1 MSGQDS
7 RRQDAHRANA
17 LREDFAKGP
26 TVIPFGPQHPV
37 LPEPLHFDL
46 LLEDE
51 KIIGA
56 IPQIGYIHRGLELL
70 VEKRD
75 FTDYVHVAERI
86 CGICSFMHGMGYCEA
101 VEGVL
106 GVAVPDRARYLR
118 TFWCELERVH
128 SHLMWIG
135 LAADAFGFESL
146 FNAAWRA
153 RELVIDVAEETAGG
167 RVIFGSA
174 IVGGVSKDPSNETL
188 RSCMKALAPAREE
201 VERLSTVMLQNP
213 TVRHRLEGVGVLSE
227 EAAYRL
233 GAVGP
238 MLRASGHDYD
248 ARRLGYAAYGEI
260 DFQTVVETA
269 GDSMAR
275 AMVRAREITQSFAI
289 LDKVVAAMP
298 EGPVALPIKG
308 MPPKGECLVRLEQP
322 RGEVVYYVRSNGTR
336 NLERFRVRT
345 PTFAN
350 VPAMVEAM
358 RGSSLADVPTIV
370 LTIDPCISCTER

>member
-1 MSGQDS
+1 MSGQAEN
-7 RRQDAHRANA
+7 AHAPVEENIR
-17 LREDFAKGP
+17 GP
-26 TVIPFGPQHPV
+26 SVIPFGPQHPV

-46 LLEDE
+46 ILQDE
-51 KIIGA
+51 KIVGA
-56 IPQIGYIHRGLELL
+56 VPQIGYIHRGLELL

-106 GVAVPDRARYLR
+106 GLSVPDRARWLR

-128 SHLMWIG
+128 SHLLWLG

-146 FNAAWRA
+146 FNAAWRT
-153 RELVIDVAEETAGG
+153 RELVLDVAEETSGG

-174 IVGGVSKDPSNETL
+174 IVGGVSRDPSKETL
-188 RSCMKALAPAREE
+188 ERCMKALKSVRDD
-201 VERLSTVMLQNP
+201 VVRLSHVMLEDP
-213 TVRHRLEGVGVLSE
+213 TVQHRLVGVGTLSKE
-227 EAAYRL
+227 RAYEL

-238 MLRASGHDYD
+238 MLRASGYDYD
-248 ARRLGYAAYGEI
+248 ARRRGYAAYGEVE
-260 DFQTVVETA
+260 FKTVVETA

-275 AMVRAREITQSFAI
+275 AAVRIREIEQSFVI
-289 LDKVVAAMP
+289 LDQVVAKIP
-298 EGPVALPIKG
+298 EGPVSVPIKG
-308 MPPKGECLVRLEQP
+308 MPPVGECFVRLEQP
-322 RGEVVYYVRSNGTR
+322 RGEVIYYVRSNGTR

-350 VPAMVEAM
+350 IPAMVEAM
-358 RGSSLADVPTIV
+358 RGASLADVPTIT

>member
-1 MSGQDS
+1 MSGEAE
-7 RRQDAHRANA
+7 DAHAPVEENIR
-17 LREDFAKGP
+17 GP
-26 TVIPFGPQHPV
+26 SVIPFGPQHPV

-46 LLEDE
+46 ILQDE
-51 KIIGA
+51 RIVGA
-56 IPQIGYIHRGLELL
+56 VPQIGYIHRGLELL

-106 GVAVPDRARYLR
+106 GLSIPDRARWLR

-128 SHLMWIG
+128 SHLLWLG
-135 LAADAFGFESL
+135 LAANAFGFESL
-146 FNAAWRA
+146 FNAAWRT
-153 RELVIDVAEETAGG
+153 RELVLDVAEETSGG

-174 IVGGVSKDPSNETL
+174 IVGGVSRDPSKETL
-188 RSCMKALAPAREE
+188 ERCMKALKSVRGD
-201 VERLSTVMLQNP
+201 VVRLSHVMLEDP
-213 TVRHRLEGVGVLSE
+213 TIQHRLVGVGTLTKDR
-227 EAAYRL
+227 AYEL

-238 MLRASGHDYD
+238 MLRASGYDYD
-248 ARRLGYAAYGEI
+248 ARRRGYAAYGEI
-260 DFQTVVETA
+260 EFESVVETA

-275 AMVRAREITQSFAI
+275 AAVRIREIEQSFAI
-289 LDKVVAAMP
+289 LDQVVAKIP
-298 EGPVALPIKG
+298 EGPVSVPIKG
-308 MPPKGECLVRLEQP
+308 MPPVGECFVRLEQP

-350 VPAMVEAM
+350 IPAMVEAM
-358 RGSSLADVPTIV
+358 RGASLADVPTIT

>member
-1 MSGQDS
+1 MSEHLAD
-7 RRQDAHRANA
+7 
-17 LREDFAKGP
+17 GP
-26 TVIPFGPQHPV
+26 SVIPFGPQHPV

-46 LLEDE
+46 FLQDE
-51 KIIGA
+51 KVVGA

-75 FTDYVHVAERI
+75 YLDYVHVAERI

-101 VEGVL
+101 VEGLL
-106 GVAVPDRARYLR
+106 GIAVPDRARYLR

-128 SHLMWIG
+128 SHLMWMG

-146 FNAAWRA
+146 FMAAWRA
-153 RELVIDVAEETAGG
+153 RELVIDVAEETSGG

-174 IVGGVSKDPSNETL
+174 IVGGVSKDPSDETL
-188 RSCMKALAPAREE
+188 ARCIEALRAARND
-201 VERLSTVMLQNP
+201 VAIFSRVMLKDR
-213 TVRHRLEGVGVLSE
+213 TVRHRLEGVGVISKE
-227 EAAYRL
+227 KAYEL

-238 MLRASGHDYD
+238 MLRASGTDYD
-248 ARRLGYAAYGEI
+248 TRRRGYAAYGEI
-260 DFQTVVETA
+260 PFETVVETA
-269 GDSMAR
+269 GDCMAR
-275 AMVRAREITQSFAI
+275 AAVRIREVEQSFAI
-289 LDKVVAAMP
+289 LEKAVAGMP
-298 EGPVALPIKG
+298 AGPVSVPVKG
-308 MPPKGECLVRLEQP
+308 APPAGECFARLEQP
-322 RGEVVYYVRSNGTR
+322 RGEVVYYVRSSGSR

-358 RGSSLADVPTIV
+358 RGASLADVPTII

>member
-1 MSGQDS
+1 MSGEAE
-7 RRQDAHRANA
+7 DAHAPVEENIR
-17 LREDFAKGP
+17 GP
-26 TVIPFGPQHPV
+26 SVIPFGPQHPV

-46 LLEDE
+46 ILQDE
-51 KIIGA
+51 RIVGA
-56 IPQIGYIHRGLELL
+56 VPQIGYIHRGLELL

-106 GVAVPDRARYLR
+106 GLSIPDRARWLR

-128 SHLMWIG
+128 SHLLWLG

-146 FNAAWRA
+146 FNAAWRT
-153 RELVIDVAEETAGG
+153 RELVLDVAEETSGG

-174 IVGGVSKDPSNETL
+174 IVGGVSRDPSKETL
-188 RSCMKALAPAREE
+188 ERCMKALKSVRGD
-201 VERLSTVMLQNP
+201 VVRLSHVMLEDP
-213 TVRHRLEGVGVLSE
+213 TIQHRLVGVGTLTKDR
-227 EAAYRL
+227 AYEL

-238 MLRASGHDYD
+238 MLRASGYDYD
-248 ARRLGYAAYGEI
+248 ARRRGYAAYGEI
-260 DFQTVVETA
+260 EFESVVETA

-275 AMVRAREITQSFAI
+275 AAVRIREIEQSFAI
-289 LDKVVAAMP
+289 LDQVVAKIP
-298 EGPVALPIKG
+298 EGPVSVPIKG
-308 MPPKGECLVRLEQP
+308 MPPVGECFVRLEQP

-350 VPAMVEAM
+350 IPAMVEAM
-358 RGSSLADVPTIV
+358 RGASLADVPTIT

>member
-1 MSGQDS
+1 MSGQAEN
-7 RRQDAHRANA
+7 AHAPVEENIR
-17 LREDFAKGP
+17 GP
-26 TVIPFGPQHPV
+26 SVIPFGPQHPV

-46 LLEDE
+46 ILQDE
-51 KIIGA
+51 KIVGA
-56 IPQIGYIHRGLELL
+56 VPQIGYIHRGLELL

-106 GVAVPDRARYLR
+106 GLSVPDRARWLR

-128 SHLMWIG
+128 SHLLWLG

-146 FNAAWRA
+146 FNAAWRT
-153 RELVIDVAEETAGG
+153 RELVLDVAEETSGG

-174 IVGGVSKDPSNETL
+174 IVGGVSRDPSKESL
-188 RSCMKALAPAREE
+188 ERCMKALKSVRDD
-201 VERLSTVMLQNP
+201 VVRLSHVMLEDP
-213 TVRHRLEGVGVLSE
+213 TVQHRLVGVGTLSKE
-227 EAAYRL
+227 RAYEL

-238 MLRASGHDYD
+238 MLRASGYDYD
-248 ARRLGYAAYGEI
+248 ARRRGYAAYGEVE
-260 DFQTVVETA
+260 FKTVVETA

-275 AMVRAREITQSFAI
+275 AAVRIREIEQSFVI
-289 LDKVVAAMP
+289 LDQVVAKIP
-298 EGPVALPIKG
+298 EGPVSVPIKG
-308 MPPKGECLVRLEQP
+308 MPPVGECFVRLEQP

-350 VPAMVEAM
+350 IPAMVEAM
-358 RGSSLADVPTIV
+358 RGASLADVPTIT